1 MKSNDSILELIQAW
15 PCERVAALIA
25 GKTPGDVDRALHHD
39 ERSIDDLAAL
49 LSPHA
54 AARLEDIAHEAQR
67 LTRMHFGRT
76 IALYAPIYLSNVC
89 AANCVYCGFSTGA
102 KSREKRVTLEP
113 DQLRQECASL
123 AAAGFDTILLLTGE
137 APAIAGVGYIAQS
150 VAIAREYFSSI
161 SVEIYAMDEAGY
173 RTLCENGLDGVTLYM
188 ETYNPDT
195 YKRLHLAGGKMD
207 YANRLAA
214 LDRAGAAGARRL
226 NIGALLGLFD
236 WRTEGLHMGIHARHL
251 QRRYWR
257 SAAAVSFPR
266 LRHAP
271 PGFQIP
277 APVADAELVQ
287 LMLALRLFLP
297 EAGFALST
305 RESARLRDHVLPLGI
320 TMMSAGSSTRPGGYA
335 TCNETLEQFATDDCR
350 SPREVVQAIIHA
362 GYDPVWKDYDRAFCS
377 M

>member
-1 MKSNDSILELIQAW
+1 VNSNGSILELIQAW
-15 PCERVAALIA
+15 PRERVAALIA
-25 GKTPGDVDRALHHD
+25 RQTPGDVERALCHD
-39 ERSIDDLAAL
+39 ERTVDDLAAL

-54 AARLEDIAHEAQR
+54 AARLEDLAREAQR

-102 KSREKRVTLEP
+102 RSRDKRITLQPEE
-113 DQLRQECASL
+113 LRWECASL
-123 AAAGFDTILLLTGE
+123 AAAGFDTVLLLTGE
-137 APAIAGVGYIAQS
+137 APAIAGVDYIAHS
-150 VAIAREYFSSI
+150 VAIAREYFSSV

-173 RTLCENGLDGVTLYM
+173 RALCASGLDGVTLYM
-188 ETYNPDT
+188 ETYDPDT
-195 YKRLHLAGGKMD
+195 YRRLHLAGAKRD
-207 YANRLAA
+207 YASRLAA

-236 WRTEGLHMGIHARHL
+236 WRVEGLHMGLHARHL
-251 QRRYWR
+251 QHHHWR

-271 PGFQIP
+271 PGFDIP
-277 APVADAELVQ
+277 APVNDAALVQ

-305 RESARLRDHVLPLGI
+305 RESAALRNHLIPLGI

-335 TCNETLEQFATDDCR
+335 TCEESLEQFATDDTR
-350 SPREVVQAIIHA
+350 SPREVVEAIIQA

-377 M
+377 